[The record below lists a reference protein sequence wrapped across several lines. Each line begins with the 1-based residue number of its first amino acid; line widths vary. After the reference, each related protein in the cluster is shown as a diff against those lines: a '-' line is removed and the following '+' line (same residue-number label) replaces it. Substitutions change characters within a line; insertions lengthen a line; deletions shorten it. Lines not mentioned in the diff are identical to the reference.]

1 MLGAPR
7 RSAGECALA
16 SAAHEGVVTVL
27 FLNMLHRLTLRD
39 KEQKSSNHSRR
50 RHERGCSLSLQSS
63 VSPQLSGLSC

>member
-27 FLNMLHRLTLRD
+27 NMLHRLTPRD